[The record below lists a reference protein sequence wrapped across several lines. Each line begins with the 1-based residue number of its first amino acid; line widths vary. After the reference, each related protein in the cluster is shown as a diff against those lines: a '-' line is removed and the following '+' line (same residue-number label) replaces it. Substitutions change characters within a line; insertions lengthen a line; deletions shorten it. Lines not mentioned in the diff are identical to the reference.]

1 MGSSFQGANTT
12 AKGIYRN
19 LIKAVRTHV
28 GKQQE
33 HKARFTDFINQEFRR
48 DVNSENPKNMKL
60 AHDYTFYLNSVHY
73 HKELL
78 FWYNIAVDRS
88 DEMKKV
94 VGKSASSVGL
104 QLPQVY
110 QS

>member
-19 LIKAVRTHV
+19 LVKAVRTHV
-28 GKQQE
+28 GKEE
-33 HKARFTDFINQEFRR
+33 HKTHFTDFIIQEFRR
-48 DVNSENPKNMKL
+48 GVNSENPQILKL

-78 FWYNIAVDRS
+78 FSYNIAVDRS
-88 DEMKKV
+88 VELKKV
-94 VGKSASSVGL
+94 LGKSASSVGL
-104 QLPQVY
+104 QLPEVY